1 MSTIMISDI
10 MERHIKNICSEYG
23 THIVK
28 ELSTK
33 YKFDAEEAIRTL
45 DMSVDIKRNETT
57 NKRKTNTN
65 NDKKDKKEKETRIV
79 PSIPLPFCGIIVETW
94 CKAITKNN
102 NLYTQCTNKPDDDS
116 ICKKCSKN
124 ETLPFGLITDRIDAE
139 FKDKKGNAPVAYAV
153 VLKKMNIDRETAVAE
168 ALKFGWTI
176 PEEQFVIP
184 EKSRGRPKKTEAEKS
199 ESDDDDKKT
208 KRGRPKKD
216 KPTKAS
222 SQAGDDIIANLL
234 AKAQNKQADEE
245 KEITEENS
253 QSEHSQTEHS
263 QSEHS
268 QSEHSE
274 APKAPK
280 APKAPA
286 KDKEAEKVAAKAI
299 KEAEK
304 NAKEAEKNA
313 AKANKEAEKVAAK
326 AIKQANKAAKE
337 TAKVKEVIKK
347 AENVT
352 KVVVP
357 TTNEDKEL
365 QQEKVSEESSEEE
378 EEEQAVKV
386 TKFEHDGKKYKMSS
400 DNNIL
405 YGWEDDEPIGVW
417 NDKTK
422 QIDSLPEESDDE
434 DEE

>member
-1 MSTIMISDI
+1 
-10 MERHIKNICSEYG
+10 MERHIKSICSEYG

-28 ELSTK
+28 ELSEK

-65 NDKKDKKEKETRIV
+65 TEKKDKKEKETRIV
-79 PSIPLPFCGIIVETW
+79 PSIPLPFCGLIVETW
-94 CKAITKNN
+94 CKAIIKNN
-102 NLYTQCTNKPDDDS
+102 NLYTQCTNKPDDEP
-116 ICKKCSKN
+116 ICKKCSEN
-124 ETLPFGLITDRIDAE
+124 EKLPIGLITERIDAE
-139 FKDKKGNAPVAYAV
+139 FKDKKGNAPVAYAIV
-153 VLKKMNIDRETAVAE
+153 MKKMKIERETAVAE

-176 PEEQFVIP
+176 PEEQFIIP

-245 KEITEENS
+245 KEIQEENS
-253 QSEHSQTEHS
+253 QSETSQSEPS

-274 APKAPK
+274 APKAP
-280 APKAPA
+280 A
-286 KDKEAEKVAAKAI
+286 KDKEAEKAAKEAEKAAAKALKEAAKEAEKAAAKAI

-304 NAKEAEKNA
+304 TA
-313 AKANKEAEKVAAK
+313 AKALKEAT
-326 AIKQANKAAKE
+326 KAAKE

-357 TTNEDKEL
+357 TTTTNEDKEL
-365 QQEKVSEESSEEE
+365 QQENVSEESSEEE

-405 YGWEDDEPIGVW
+405 YGWDDDEPVGVW
-417 NDKTK
+417 NAKTK
-422 QIDSLPEESDDE
+422 QIDSLPEDSDEE

>member
-57 NKRKTNTN
+57 NKRKTN

>member
-1 MSTIMISDI
+1 MISDI
-10 MERHIKNICSEYG
+10 MERHIKSICSEYG

-28 ELSTK
+28 ELSEK

-65 NDKKDKKEKETRIV
+65 TEKKDKKEKETRIV
-79 PSIPLPFCGIIVETW
+79 PSIPLPFCGLIVETW
-94 CKAITKNN
+94 CKAIIKNN

-124 ETLPFGLITDRIDAE
+124 ETLPFGLITDRIDTE
-139 FKDKKGNAPVAYAV
+139 FKDKKGNAPVAYAIV
-153 VLKKMNIDRETAVAE
+153 MKKMNIERETAVAE

-176 PEEQFVIP
+176 PEEQFIIP

-234 AKAQNKQADEE
+234 AKAQNKQAEEE
-245 KEITEENS
+245 KEIPEENS
-253 QSEHSQTEHS
+253 QSEHSQTDAS
-263 QSEHS
+263 QSEA
-268 QSEHSE
+268 SE
-274 APKAPK
+274 

-286 KDKEAEKVAAKAI
+286 KDKEAEKAAKEAEKAAAKALKEAAKEAEKAAAKAI

-304 NAKEAEKNA
+304 AA
-313 AKANKEAEKVAAK
+313 AKALKEAT
-326 AIKQANKAAKE
+326 KAAKE

-357 TTNEDKEL
+357 TTTTNEDKEL
-365 QQEKVSEESSEEE
+365 QQEKVSEEESSEDEEDEEE
-378 EEEQAVKV
+378 EKAVKV
-386 TKFEHDGKKYKMSS
+386 TKFEHDGKKYKLSS

-405 YGWEDDEPIGVW
+405 YGWDDDEPVGVW
-417 NDKTK
+417 NAKTK
-422 QIDSLPEESDDE
+422 QIESLPEDSEEE

>member
-1 MSTIMISDI
+1 MISDI
-10 MERHIKNICSEYG
+10 MERHIKSICSEYG

-28 ELSTK
+28 ELSEK

-65 NDKKDKKEKETRIV
+65 TEKKDKKEKETRIV
-79 PSIPLPFCGIIVETW
+79 PSIPLPFCGLIVETW
-94 CKAITKNN
+94 CKAIIKNN

-124 ETLPFGLITDRIDAE
+124 ETLPFGLITDRIDTE
-139 FKDKKGNAPVAYAV
+139 FKDKKGNAPVAYAIV
-153 VLKKMNIDRETAVAE
+153 MKKMNIERETAVAE

-176 PEEQFVIP
+176 PEEQFIIP

-245 KEITEENS
+245 KEIQEENS
-253 QSEHSQTEHS
+253 QSETSQSEPS

-274 APKAPK
+274 APKAP
-280 APKAPA
+280 A
-286 KDKEAEKVAAKAI
+286 KDKEAEKAAKEAEKAAAKAVKEAAKEAEKAAAKAI
-299 KEAEK
+299 KEATK
-304 NAKEAEKNA
+304 T
-313 AKANKEAEKVAAK
+313 
-326 AIKQANKAAKE
+326 AKE

-352 KVVVP
+352 KVVIP
-357 TTNEDKEL
+357 TTTNEDKEL
-365 QQEKVSEESSEEE
+365 QQEKVSEESSEDEDEE
-378 EEEQAVKV
+378 EEKAVKV
-386 TKFEHDGKKYKMSS
+386 TKFEHDGKKYKLSS

-405 YGWEDDEPIGVW
+405 YGWEDDEPVGVW
-417 NDKTK
+417 NSKTK
-422 QIDSLPEESDDE
+422 QIDSLPEDSDEE

>member
-1 MSTIMISDI
+1 
-10 MERHIKNICSEYG
+10 MERHIKSICSEYG

-28 ELSTK
+28 ELSEK

-65 NDKKDKKEKETRIV
+65 TEKKDKKEKETRIV

-94 CKAITKNN
+94 CKAIIKNN

-124 ETLPFGLITDRIDAE
+124 ETLPFGLITERIDTE
-139 FKDKKGNAPVAYAV
+139 FKDKKGNAPSAYAIV
-153 VLKKMNIDRETAVAE
+153 MKKMNIERETAVAE

-234 AKAQNKQADEE
+234 AKAQNKQAEEE
-245 KEITEENS
+245 KEIPEENS
-253 QSEHSQTEHS
+253 QSEHSQTETS
-263 QSEHS
+263 QSEASQTEPS

-274 APKAPK
+274 APK

-286 KDKEAEKVAAKAI
+286 KDKEAEKAAKEAEKAAAKAVKEAAKEAEKAAAKAI

-304 NAKEAEKNA
+304 A
-313 AKANKEAEKVAAK
+313 AAK
-326 AIKQANKAAKE
+326 AIKEATKAAKE

-352 KVVVP
+352 KVVIHTT

-365 QQEKVSEESSEEE
+365 QQEKISEESSEE

-386 TKFEHDGKKYKMSS
+386 TKFEHEGKKYKMSS

-405 YGWEDDEPIGVW
+405 YGWEDDEPVGVW
-417 NDKTK
+417 NSKNK
-422 QIDSLPEESDDE
+422 QIDALPEDSDDE

>member
-1 MSTIMISDI
+1 
-10 MERHIKNICSEYG
+10 MERHIKSICSEYG

-33 YKFDAEEAIRTL
+33 YKFDAEEAIRNL

-65 NDKKDKKEKETRIV
+65 NEKKDKKEKETRIV

-124 ETLPFGLITDRIDAE
+124 ETMPFGLITDRIDAE
-139 FKDKKGNAPVAYAV
+139 FKDKKGNAPSAYAIV
-153 VLKKMNIDRETAVAE
+153 MKKMNIERETAVAE

-234 AKAQNKQADEE
+234 AKAQNKQAEEE

-253 QSEHSQTEHS
+253 QSEHSQ
-263 QSEHS
+263 SEHS
-268 QSEHSE
+268 QSEASQSEASQSEASE

-304 NAKEAEKNA
+304 NAKEAEKA
-313 AKANKEAEKVAAK
+313 AAK
-326 AIKQANKAAKE
+326 AIKEAEKAAAKAIKEATKAAKE
-337 TAKVKEVIKK
+337 TAKVKEVTKK

-352 KVVVP
+352 KVVIP
-357 TTNEDKEL
+357 TTTNEDKEL
-365 QQEKVSEESSEEE
+365 QQEKVSEESSE

-405 YGWEDDEPIGVW
+405 YGWEDDEPVGVW
-417 NDKTK
+417 NDKNK
-422 QIDSLPEESDDE
+422 QIDSLPEDSDDE

>member
-1 MSTIMISDI
+1 

-33 YKFDAEEAIRTL
+33 YKFDAEEAIRNL
-45 DMSVDIKRNETT
+45 DMSVDIKRNENT
-57 NKRKTNTN
+57 NKRKTN